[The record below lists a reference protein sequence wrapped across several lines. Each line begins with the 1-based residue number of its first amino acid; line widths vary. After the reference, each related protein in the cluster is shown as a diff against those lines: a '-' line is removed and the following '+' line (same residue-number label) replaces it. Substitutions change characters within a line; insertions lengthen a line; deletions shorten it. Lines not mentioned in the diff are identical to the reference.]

1 MIFDCSS
8 FLFLNSLAMF
18 IKMYHFYTTRVIF
31 CKIFYFLKRKVLIN
45 FKAEE
50 NTSPF
55 KRLDYL
61 HYLGREIPGPHITR
75 FLVVV
80 AKRQENFE

>member
-1 MIFDCSS
+1 
-8 FLFLNSLAMF
+8 MF
-18 IKMYHFYTTRVIF
+18 IKNYHFYTTRVIF

-50 NTSPF
+50 NTWPF
-55 KRLDYL
+55 KRLDNL
-61 HYLGREIPGPHITR
+61 HYLEQEIPGFAVPGPNITR

-80 AKRQENFE
+80 AKRQEKFE